1 MTVEDERAAAT
12 PAVEAPPSAV
22 VPATAFRVQDLGRTG
37 VLAVVWTIM
46 PALSTIFLVAYL
58 GDLSDW
64 FVAQGAN
71 GPLLYGAAFAIV
83 AGLGFAPTYSL
94 SFLAGWAFG
103 FGVGTTTAL
112 GALLGAALVGFVV
125 AHLVSSAHARSLIG
139 RYPKAEAIRRA
150 LVGRG
155 AWRSAGVVA
164 LLRVPPNS
172 PFSLTN
178 LVLGASGVG
187 ALPYVFGS
195 LAGLAPRTA
204 IYVGLGAAAAA
215 DGAQDLGEALSNG
228 PGWPVVVGG
237 IVVVLVV
244 LNLIGKIAQRALESI
259 TAEDLAAAGAEQR
272 DGGEPS

>member
-1 MTVEDERAAAT
+1 MTVEDEHAAGAT
-12 PAVEAPPSAV
+12 PVSTPGPFAG
-22 VPATAFRVQDLGRTG
+22 FRVQELGRTG
-37 VLAVVWTIM
+37 VLAVLWTIM

-64 FVAQGAN
+64 FVGRGAN
-71 GPLLYGAAFAIV
+71 GPLLFGAAFALA

-103 FGVGTTTAL
+103 FELGMATAL
-112 GALLGAALVGFVV
+112 GALLGAALVGFAV
-125 AHLVSSAHARSLIG
+125 AHMVSSTHARTLIG
-139 RYPKAEAIRRA
+139 RYPKAEAVRRA

-155 AWRSAGVVA
+155 PVRSTGVVA

-187 ALPYVFGS
+187 TVPYVVGS
-195 LAGLAPRTA
+195 LAGLTPRTA
-204 IYVGLGAAAAA
+204 VYVGLGAAAAA
-215 DGAQDLGEALSNG
+215 DGAQDLGEALSSG
-228 PGWPVVVGG
+228 PGWPVIVGG
-237 IVVVLVV
+237 IVLVLIV

-259 TAEDLAAAGAEQR
+259 TAEDLAAAGGGET
-272 DGGEPS
+272 DGGGPS